1 MGDPILDMWEGGWS
15 LTTYPGAW
23 SAVCCV
29 LEAEVDTGGP
39 LFELPKEMGLT
50 LHEGPS
56 PPVQAKRG
64 HTHTLVQGLV
74 SVQGAESS
82 LDQLS
87 LPQEAQQSQE
97 QASVSGSPA

>member
-1 MGDPILDMWEGGWS
+1 
-15 LTTYPGAW
+15 
-23 SAVCCV
+23 
-29 LEAEVDTGGP
+29 
-39 LFELPKEMGLT
+39 MGLT

-56 PPVQAKRG
+56 PPIQAKRG

-97 QASVSGSPA
+97 QASVSGSPAYAAQQVSGEEGVGFSLQPYIYL

>member
-1 MGDPILDMWEGGWS
+1 MGPYS
-15 LTTYPGAW
+15 
-23 SAVCCV
+23 
-29 LEAEVDTGGP
+29 
-39 LFELPKEMGLT
+39 ELPKEMGLT
-50 LHEGPS
+50 LHEGPIPYS
-56 PPVQAKRG
+56 SQERPHT